1 MSLQAKTAEKLAE
14 CLGSHASFKAE
25 HKQCGHDQADEP
37 GAACLCLPQRRLRV
51 AVSAIDRLPV
61 SMHATFGK
69 PSVIRQ
75 APDALLPVLTNRI
88 ENNNALGPQ
97 SHGVGPSSGGWLTS
111 RKSALQSTRS
121 TATCPALRG
130 WPSRATNG
138 HWGSQHRRHRRGPQ
152 SDTDYRH
159 TDRARDTNQCSCGTG
174 ECSHS

>member
-61 SMHATFGK
+61 SMHAPFGK

-75 APDALLPVLTNRI
+75 APDALRPVLTNRI

-97 SHGVGPSSGGWLTS
+97 SHDVGPSSGGWLTS

-130 WPSRATNG
+130 WPVLKVEMTVQLRGFTDLKTEACGLTRAAYL
-138 HWGSQHRRHRRGPQ
+138 HL
-152 SDTDYRH
+152 
-159 TDRARDTNQCSCGTG
+159 
-174 ECSHS
+174 